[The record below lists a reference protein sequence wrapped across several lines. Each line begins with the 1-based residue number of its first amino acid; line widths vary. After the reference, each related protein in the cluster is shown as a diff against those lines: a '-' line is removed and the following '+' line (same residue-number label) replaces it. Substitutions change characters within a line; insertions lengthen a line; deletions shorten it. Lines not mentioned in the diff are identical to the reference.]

1 MTFDTFFMNKNSGLI
16 PELKDDINALNE
28 NPFLN
33 RLINALPGF
42 VSVLDENRQILSMS
56 DSFLKEFGISNF
68 HEMEGAFPGDI
79 FGCVYA
85 KNSPENC
92 GNTKYCSTCGAGIAI
107 KTCLQ
112 TSEDQEKICALKQSR
127 DDVEHDFC
135 FKVKCS
141 SITMGSRRFLVLF
154 IQDITKAYINSYLE
168 RVFFHD
174 LNNILSGLY
183 GLQELFKHLP
193 SIEKNIQRLENITSK
208 LKNEIDAHRFISEA
222 VSSDLEITRR
232 KISVNAFLDDV
243 ELVFESHP
251 SAKVKFVQISK
262 CQEDYAFFSDYALLF
277 RVVMNMVINALEASD
292 TADMVQLWVDRD
304 GDKLIFN
311 VWNRSYMP
319 EDVQLR
325 VFQKFYST
333 KNVEGRGLG
342 TFSMKLFG
350 ERFLKGDV
358 DFESSQGS
366 GTKFWIS
373 LDI

>member
-1 MTFDTFFMNKNSGLI
+1 MTFDTFFLNNKSRLI
-16 PELKDDINALNE
+16 PELKDDLDAFNE
-28 NPFLN
+28 NPFLS
-33 RLINALPGF
+33 RLMDALPGF
-42 VSVLDENRQILSMS
+42 VSILDENRHILSMS
-56 DSFLKEFGISNF
+56 DSFLKEFGINKF
-68 HEMEGAFPGDI
+68 HEMNGAFPGDV

-85 KNSPENC
+85 KKSVENC

-107 KTCLQ
+107 KTCLN
-112 TSEDQEKICALKQSR
+112 TNEDQEKICALKQSKNGM
-127 DDVEHDFC
+127 EHDFC
-135 FKVKCS
+135 FKVRCS
-141 SITMGSRRFLVLF
+141 SVPIGGRRFLVLF
-154 IQDITKAYINSYLE
+154 IQDISKAYINSYLE

-183 GLQELFKHLP
+183 GLQELFKHLS

-222 VSSDLEITRR
+222 VSSDLEITKR
-232 KISVNAFLDDV
+232 KISVNTFLDDV

-251 SAKVKFVQISK
+251 AAKVKFVQVTRSD
-262 CQEDYAFFSDYALLF
+262 EDYVFFSDYALLF

-292 TADMVQLWVDRD
+292 TADMVQVWVDRD

-311 VWNRSYMP
+311 VWNRSHMP